1 MRILITFLILSF
13 FSPAYANSIKII
25 RDAEVENFLK
35 EISNILTESTE
46 LEKDNLTFFVD
57 NQKYIN
63 AFVTPDRKFFF
74 TTELLLKSK
83 SIDDIAGVISHEIG
97 HVMGGHFQKRQLE
110 MQKTTAISVLSSIL
124 AVGAIAGG
132 AYEAGSALLMGSQQ
146 LSNARLLSFSRN
158 QESLAD
164 QTAIRLLKKSG
175 FSLQGLINVF
185 EQLQR
190 NEKIKKINP
199 YFLTHPL
206 SVERIKN
213 IKLNSEKQILR
224 EYRELNH
231 KFNLIKAKLNGFF
244 LKKEQL
250 KFYYPNPEKIESIY
264 ANALNDYRLGKF
276 KSALILITRCINFY
290 PKNPYFHELKG
301 QMLYESGRFQ
311 EAIKS
316 FQISS
321 SILPDEK
328 GFKLFLAKSLYHS
341 SNKTNHSKSIEL
353 LWDYVKKDE
362 FPVDAWHY
370 LGLNYGKLK
379 KLDFSSYAF
388 AEKFVLVN
396 KIDNAR
402 IHIKKAKEIT
412 KNKILIKKINDLEYQ
427 ISKKQK

>member
-1 MRILITFLILSF
+1 
-13 FSPAYANSIKII
+13 
-25 RDAEVENFLK
+25 
-35 EISNILTESTE
+35 
-46 LEKDNLTFFVD
+46 
-57 NQKYIN
+57 
-63 AFVTPDRKFFF
+63 
-74 TTELLLKSK
+74 
-83 SIDDIAGVISHEIG
+83 
-97 HVMGGHFQKRQLE
+97 
-110 MQKTTAISVLSSIL
+110 
-124 AVGAIAGG
+124 
-132 AYEAGSALLMGSQQ
+132 MGSQQ

-213 IKLNSEKQILR
+213 IKLNSEKQVLR

-250 KFYYPNPEKIESIY
+250 EFYYPNPEKIESIY
-264 ANALNDYRLGKF
+264 ANALNNYRLGKF
-276 KSALILITRCINFY
+276 KSALILITKCINFY

-311 EAIKS
+311 EAIES

-321 SILPDEK
+321 SILPNEK

-341 SNKTNHSKSIEL
+341 NNKINHSKSIEL

-388 AEKFVLVN
+388 AEKYVLVN

-427 ISKKQK
+427 ISKKLK

>member
-1 MRILITFLILSF
+1 
-13 FSPAYANSIKII
+13 
-25 RDAEVENFLK
+25 
-35 EISNILTESTE
+35 
-46 LEKDNLTFFVD
+46 
-57 NQKYIN
+57 
-63 AFVTPDRKFFF
+63 
-74 TTELLLKSK
+74 
-83 SIDDIAGVISHEIG
+83 
-97 HVMGGHFQKRQLE
+97 
-110 MQKTTAISVLSSIL
+110 
-124 AVGAIAGG
+124 
-132 AYEAGSALLMGSQQ
+132 
-146 LSNARLLSFSRN
+146 
-158 QESLAD
+158 
-164 QTAIRLLKKSG
+164 
-175 FSLQGLINVF
+175 
-185 EQLQR
+185 
-190 NEKIKKINP
+190 
-199 YFLTHPL
+199 
-206 SVERIKN
+206 
-213 IKLNSEKQILR
+213 
-224 EYRELNH
+224 
-231 KFNLIKAKLNGFF
+231 
-244 LKKEQL
+244 
-250 KFYYPNPEKIESIY
+250 YYPNPEKIESIY

>member
-1 MRILITFLILSF
+1 MT
-13 FSPAYANSIKII
+13 
-25 RDAEVENFLK
+25 
-35 EISNILTESTE
+35 
-46 LEKDNLTFFVD
+46 DN
-57 NQKYIN
+57 
-63 AFVTPDRKFFF
+63 P
-74 TTELLLKSK
+74 
-83 SIDDIAGVISHEIG
+83 ID
-97 HVMGGHFQKRQLE
+97 
-110 MQKTTAISVLSSIL
+110 
-124 AVGAIAGG
+124 
-132 AYEAGSALLMGSQQ
+132 
-146 LSNARLLSFSRN
+146 
-158 QESLAD
+158 
-164 QTAIRLLKKSG
+164 
-175 FSLQGLINVF
+175 
-185 EQLQR
+185 
-190 NEKIKKINP
+190 
-199 YFLTHPL
+199 
-206 SVERIKN
+206 
-213 IKLNSEKQILR
+213 
-224 EYRELNH
+224 
-231 KFNLIKAKLNGFF
+231 GFF

-250 KFYYPNPEKIESIY
+250 DYLYPKSINLESLYAHALHNYRVGKIEVAMKYI
-264 ANALNDYRLGKF
+264 DK
-276 KSALILITRCINFY
+276 CIKKDN
-290 PKNPYFHELKG
+290 KNPYFHELKG

-412 KNKILIKKINDLEYQ
+412 KNKILIKKINDLEHQ

>member
-13 FSPAYANSIKII
+13 FSLVNANSIKII

-35 EISNILTESTE
+35 EISNILTENTE

-110 MQKTTAISVLSSIL
+110 MQKTAAISVLSSIL

-146 LSNARLLSFSRN
+146 ISNARLLSFSRN

-190 NEKIKKINP
+190 NERIKKVNP

-206 SVERIKN
+206 SIERIKN
-213 IKLNSEKQILR
+213 IKLNSEKQILK
-224 EYRELNH
+224 EYSELNH
-231 KFNLIKAKLNGFF
+231 RFNLIKAKLNGFF

-250 KFYYPNPEKIESIY
+250 EIYYPNPDKIESMY
-264 ANALNDYRLGKF
+264 ANALNNYRLGKF
-276 KSALILITRCINFY
+276 EKAFTQITKCIELY

-301 QMLYESGRFQ
+301 QMLYESGKFK
-311 EAIKS
+311 EAVKS
-316 FQISS
+316 FKISS
-321 SILPDEK
+321 AILPNEK
-328 GFKLFLAKSLYHS
+328 EFKLFLAKSLYHS
-341 SNKTNHSKSIEL
+341 SNSVNHSKSIEL

-388 AEKFVLVN
+388 AEKYVLVN
-396 KIDNAR
+396 KINNAK

-412 KNKILIKKINDLEYQ
+412 KNKILMKKINDLEYQ
-427 ISKKQK
+427 INKKSK

>member
-35 EISNILTESTE
+35 EISNILTEDTE

-244 LKKEQL
+244 LK
-250 KFYYPNPEKIESIY
+250 
-264 ANALNDYRLGKF
+264 
-276 KSALILITRCINFY
+276 
-290 PKNPYFHELKG
+290 
-301 QMLYESGRFQ
+301 
-311 EAIKS
+311 
-316 FQISS
+316 
-321 SILPDEK
+321 
-328 GFKLFLAKSLYHS
+328 
-341 SNKTNHSKSIEL
+341 
-353 LWDYVKKDE
+353 
-362 FPVDAWHY
+362 
-370 LGLNYGKLK
+370 
-379 KLDFSSYAF
+379 
-388 AEKFVLVN
+388 
-396 KIDNAR
+396 
-402 IHIKKAKEIT
+402 
-412 KNKILIKKINDLEYQ
+412 
-427 ISKKQK
+427 